1 MKKSKDKDVSHFNS
15 IDELTKFFD
24 THDMGEFYEQM
35 PETDFE
41 VDISRR
47 QYLFALDA
55 EVARKL
61 TEIAKSRKMTSEALA
76 NAWLIE
82 KIKEQTSNS
91 QQVG

>member
-1 MKKSKDKDVSHFNS
+1 MKKSENNVLPHFDS
-15 IDELTKFFD
+15 LDELVNFFD

-35 PETDFE
+35 PKANFE

-61 TEIAKSRKMTSEALA
+61 TEIAKSRKITSEALA

-82 KIKEQTSNS
+82 KIKEQTSSN
-91 QQVG
+91 QQL